1 MIALSWLLWLVVIV
15 IQAIVHFCFIG
26 RRNTR
31 NRFQHSSKAQQEQ
44 QPEEEREE
52 TKEKHSSS
60 RVEFQDRCVV
70 NHETRKMMITEKKE
84 SISSILKN
92 DHHGLRRRR
101 IRSDVSLVSDQNLMK
116 PLIHSISTSTDEF
129 EYGNDNDDQYLDN
142 VSQDFESDLD
152 EEEDWRLALIQRYI
166 ENNPPQESFVSINML
181 NRSLDS
187 IEDEEKNDGS
197 ASRNRM
203 ASAVTATSTSNSSV
217 PLVCT

>member
-1 MIALSWLLWLVVIV
+1 MIALSWLLWLFVIA

-26 RRNTR
+26 RRSTAR
-31 NRFQHSSKAQQEQ
+31 NRFHSPKAQR
-44 QPEEEREE
+44 EEEQEEE

-70 NHETRKMMITEKKE
+70 SHETRKTMITEKKE
-84 SISSILKN
+84 SISSILLKN

-101 IRSDVSLVSDQNLMK
+101 IRSDVSLVSDQNNIQ
-116 PLIHSISTSTDEF
+116 PSIHSISTSTDEF
-129 EYGNDNDDQYLDN
+129 EYGDDKDNQNLDN

-187 IEDEEKNDGS
+187 TEDEEKNDDS
-197 ASRNRM
+197 VSRNRM
-203 ASAVTATSTSNSSV
+203 ASAVTATTTTSNSSV

>member
-1 MIALSWLLWLVVIV
+1 MIALSWLLWLFVIA

-26 RRNTR
+26 RRSTAR
-31 NRFQHSSKAQQEQ
+31 NRFHSPKAQQE
-44 QPEEEREE
+44 EEHEEE
-52 TKEKHSSS
+52 TKKKHSSS

-70 NHETRKMMITEKKE
+70 SHETRKMMITEKKE

-92 DHHGLRRRR
+92 DHSGLRRRR
-101 IRSDVSLVSDQNLMK
+101 IRSDVSLISDQNNMK
-116 PLIHSISTSTDEF
+116 PLMHSISTSTDEF
-129 EYGNDNDDQYLDN
+129 EYGDDNDDQHLDN

-187 IEDEEKNDGS
+187 TEDEEKNDDS
-197 ASRNRM
+197 VSRNRM
-203 ASAVTATSTSNSSV
+203 ASAVTATITTSNSSV